1 MGEGSD
7 RPSTR
12 FPSTVTHTSSSVEH
26 TMVPFPVP
34 LLYMK
39 KKICRG
45 GVQLQGSGR
54 VSFEAPYMQFRNDS
68 LIYGNTIKCE
78 ALWSLVGLLLLKLDT
93 RCW

>member
-1 MGEGSD
+1 MTD
-7 RPSTR
+7 PLRDFHPLLRTL
-12 FPSTVTHTSSSVEH
+12 
-26 TMVPFPVP
+26 PVP
-34 LLYMK
+34 LSILLFRSQWIPLHEK
-39 KKICRG
+39 KNFRG

-54 VSFEAPYMQFRNDS
+54 VSSEAPYMQFRNDS